1 MSAYDEYLKLVERIE
16 NEDFDESSYFDI
28 KEKVCSLASF
38 SGETQTYKIL
48 QHALNL
54 DSYQPCKKWV
64 LSMLPN
70 MYAKYPPLRQ
80 KVLKTL
86 NNEYFDKHLDVFYP
100 ASVQIALYASS
111 YAQNSDDRDVCLDKI
126 NLRVN
131 SKDNSPSSLKLAFRE
146 MGRLVSAD
154 VPNKSYVS
162 RIIKYAMNNPQNDE
176 ESLSEAEHILDAKG
190 NLKSNAFVYERTAK
204 TDEHP
209 FGIRQTQQVDIETP
223 CIFVLPGDATL
234 SEKELNGYLSD
245 ISAFTVQNNLDQAV
259 KVYGAFYDFGE
270 YMNRSLA
277 IIKQMEKYH
286 RLRPRNTNME
296 PENINPKYIDVLF
309 DKLFLPRIADEKGR
323 KRSLKDAQKYIRN
336 INFFA
341 HCHGGYV
348 FLKLEEKLE
357 EKMLSLGYSDVER
370 KQIFDNLFCTAFA
383 PFAPMGASKSQMVS
397 FVSADDNIIR
407 QYNHAEFHIRNMAKE
422 DCFQIG
428 YLPKKQ
434 GNCFIVSELAADSN
448 SHNFSG
454 FEKKRGNLTYQG
466 FILMDIMKS
475 TLLSAVR
482 SSIEKTEL
490 PSIQVL
496 SQNKFVKFDILEENG
511 QKMWQTILNRTK
523 ESAINRKFLKRTR
536 AFEIGDDYLR

>member
-1 MSAYDEYLKLVERIE
+1 MSAYDEYLTLVERIE
-16 NEDFDESSYFDI
+16 KEDFDEDSYPDI
-28 KEKVCSLASF
+28 KERICSLASF

-48 QHALNL
+48 EHAIGL

-64 LSMLPN
+64 LSTLPN
-70 MYAKYPPLRQ
+70 IYEKYPPLRQ

-100 ASVQIALYASS
+100 VAVQIALYTSL
-111 YAQNSDDRDVCLDKI
+111 YAQASDDRDICLDKI
-126 NLRVN
+126 NLRIN
-131 SKDNSPSSLKLAFRE
+131 SKENTPSSLKLAFSE

-154 VPNKSYVS
+154 IPNKSYIY

-176 ESLSEAEHILDAKG
+176 ESILEAEHILDAKG

-209 FGIRQTQQVDIETP
+209 FGIRATQTTDIETP
-223 CIFVLPGDATL
+223 CIFVLPGDATV

-245 ISAFTVQNNLDQAV
+245 ISALMAQNNLDQSV
-259 KVYGAFYDFGE
+259 KVYGAFYDFGS
-270 YMNRSLA
+270 YMNRAFA

-286 RLRPRNTNME
+286 HLRRQNTDME
-296 PENINPKYIDVLF
+296 QENINPKYVDVLF
-309 DKLFLPRIADEKGR
+309 NQLLLPRISDENGK
-323 KRSLKDAQKYIRN
+323 KRPLKDAQRYIRN

-341 HCHGGYV
+341 HCHGGYT

-357 EKMLSLGYSDVER
+357 EKMLSLGYTDIER
-370 KQIFDNLFCTAFA
+370 KQIFDNLFCAAFA

-397 FVSADDNIIR
+397 FVSADDDVIR

-422 DCFQIG
+422 GRFQLG

-434 GNCFIVSELAADSN
+434 GNCFIVSELSADSN

-454 FEKKRGNLTYQG
+454 LGKKRGNLTYQG

-475 TLLSAVR
+475 TLLSAVH
-482 SSIEKTEL
+482 SSIQKTAL
-490 PSIQVL
+490 PSIEVL
-496 SQNKFVKFDILEENG
+496 AQNKFVKFEMLEENG
-511 QKMWQTILNRTK
+511 RQMWQQILQRTK
-523 ESAINRKFLKRTR
+523 DSAVQKRM
-536 AFEIGDDYLR
+536 LRNMCNKKGFDSY